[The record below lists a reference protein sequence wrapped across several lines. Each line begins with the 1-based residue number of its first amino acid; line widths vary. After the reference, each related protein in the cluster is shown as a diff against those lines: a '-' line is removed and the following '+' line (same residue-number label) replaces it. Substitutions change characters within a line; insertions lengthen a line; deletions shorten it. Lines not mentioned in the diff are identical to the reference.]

1 MSHLNLAKLF
11 ALSTL
16 STLLIACGGG
26 SDGSPSN
33 NGGSTNPPTTQTD
46 LFTVKAK
53 EWSFQGNTTEAQC
66 YDIDLQQ
73 AVNCSGMDWDIKA
86 VMNRGT
92 PTFSSNG
99 GASGNGKAAV
109 LYSPFDATWNNL
121 SKLIDANKQGNDA
134 IPASAWS
141 QDAYS
146 NGFTATTGYSFLEY
160 NLFGDHR
167 MSPNFKIYFVTT
179 DTKNLNTVGTEDK
192 PVYAVQ
198 IYNYYNQSGTSGY
211 ISIRYIDTRYPDV
224 VKTIENVD
232 ATNGWAYLDLKSGVA
247 TNSATQ
253 PWQLAFNRYNVQ
265 TNTGIGSTIGLQPT
279 GFYDADSKPIIN
291 KFKSATVFVDTL
303 AELKAVATTV
313 KQVNSWTN
321 NGVKSLLNPAYKG
334 AYGREPLNYGW
345 FTYYSSDSLAAP
357 VGLKAHMLKA
367 NPEAASLI
375 RGNTGNSYARL
386 HLKDVKYADPSNASS
401 ATTWTFELDIQP
413 AK

>member
-26 SDGSPSN
+26 GG
-33 NGGSTNPPTTQTD
+33 GGSSDNSGTSNPPATNTD
-46 LFTVKAK
+46 LFTIKGK
-53 EWSFQGNTTEAQC
+53 QWSFQGNSTEAQC

-73 AVNCSGMDWDIKA
+73 AVNCTSTDWDIKA
-86 VMNRGT
+86 VINNGR
-92 PTFSSNG
+92 PTISSNG
-99 GASGNGKAAV
+99 GASGTGKAAV
-109 LYSPFDATWNNL
+109 LYSPFDATWADL
-121 SKLIDANKQGNDA
+121 SKLLDANKQGNDV

-141 QDAYS
+141 QDTYS
-146 NGFTATTGYSFLEY
+146 NGFTATTGYGFLEY
-160 NLFGDHR
+160 NLFGNHF

-179 DTKNLNTVGTEDK
+179 DTSNKSTIGTEEK

-198 IYNYYNQSGTSGY
+198 IYNYYNQLGASGY

-224 VKTIENVD
+224 VRTIENID

-247 TNSATQ
+247 TNSAIQ
-253 PWQLAFNRYNVQ
+253 SWQLAFNRYNVQ
-265 TNTGIGSTIGLQPT
+265 TNTGIGSVVGLQPT
-279 GFYDADSKPIIN
+279 GFYDAEDKPIIE
-291 KFKSATVFVDTL
+291 KFKSATALVDTL
-303 AELKAVATTV
+303 AELKQAATTV
-313 KQVNSWTN
+313 KTVNSWTN
-321 NGVKSLLNPAYKG
+321 NGIKSLLNPDYKG
-334 AYGREPLNYGW
+334 AYGREPLNFGW
-345 FTYYSSDSLAAP
+345 YNYYSSDALAAP

-386 HLKDVKYADPSNASS
+386 HLKEIQYADPNKLTD
-401 ATTWTFELDIQP
+401 TTWTFELDIQP